1 MLFNQFFSLKII
13 RLCSYVD
20 SDNLISRIKVIK
32 CSKKQKKTLS
42 EIKAIIKKCCTF
54 RKIKFNRSISSS
66 DYRSLKF
73 EILRPKNQFL
83 RSMLFLRFQKL
94 LRYFSAEI
102 LCWIRVCSKIFK
114 VNKYKWPLGI
124 WY

>member
-54 RKIKFNRSISSS
+54 RKIKFNRFISSS
-66 DYRSLKF
+66 DWYLKF
-73 EILRPKNQFL
+73 EILRPKINFYDL
-83 RSMLFLRFQKL
+83 CCFSVLQKL
-94 LRYFSAEI
+94 MRYFSAEI
-102 LCWIRVCSKIFK
+102 LCWIRVCSKIYK